1 MYDSLLMAT
10 LFLLIATTVAVV
22 LYYRQIRRVR
32 EEYKNA
38 KDTVEDIV
46 IGFNRQVQ
54 RQEDRLNIIAY
65 ETEAASS
72 KIEKIGR
79 KAQRQDRQL
88 ADVAAKV
95 GSLSKSEQKV
105 AAQITRVKKGFEDMI
120 VTQERMMKKIEEIEK
135 VPATPEAKVEAVIP
149 IKREKALAPL
159 TETELSVLDILA
171 TEGAKTAPEIRDRI
185 KLTREHTARL
195 MKKLYEAGYLERD
208 TRKMPYK
215 YRVKKEML
223 RILKKTEAKA

>member
-54 RQEDRLNIIAY
+54 RQEDRLNLIAY

-95 GSLSKSEQKV
+95 GSLSKSDQKV
-105 AAQITRVKKGFEDMI
+105 AAQITRMKKGFEDMI
-120 VTQERMMKKIEEIEK
+120 VTQGRMMKKIEEMEK
-135 VPATPEAKVEAVIP
+135 VPAAPEAKVEAVIP

-223 RILKKTEAKA
+223 RILKKTEVKA

>member
-135 VPATPEAKVEAVIP
+135 VPAAPEAKVEAVIP

>member
-10 LFLLIATTVAVV
+10 LLLLIATTVAVV

-54 RQEDRLNIIAY
+54 RQEDRLNLIAY

-95 GSLSKSEQKV
+95 GSLSKSDQKV
-105 AAQITRVKKGFEDMI
+105 AAQITRMKKGFEDMI
-120 VTQERMMKKIEEIEK
+120 VTQGRMMKKIEEMEK
-135 VPATPEAKVEAVIP
+135 VPAAPEAKVEAVIP